1 MHGCGDWTPE
11 RRPTLRAAPLRLGR
25 LLRSHPKL
33 RSTTLRVGKIGEP
46 PGITIA
52 NLTLLDYTA
61 SGNTRFGA
69 TNPGDGQQRV
79 TVSSGARRRAAR
91 AARCIHC
98 HRSLVCPSTRRF
110 HRVSREFYWFSSSF
124 SVERPITHAHQNRRV
139 SATKPSKTLILL
151 VDDDIDLRSILHR
164 FLERSGFSVVVAGN
178 GREALVRLETQGVD
192 LILTDLM
199 MPEISGIE
207 LIQTVRQ
214 TNLLL
219 PIIAMSADADLR
231 NDRSLE
237 LAAQAGAQV
246 VLEKPFAMNRLIR
259 EVQRLLAVPEIH

>member
-1 MHGCGDWTPE
+1 MPA
-11 RRPTLRAAPLRLGR
+11 LVNSRLGLSGNR
-25 LLRSHPKL
+25 LELETIVCCLERKKSKNDWRIWADVMVYDFGISKHPGN
-33 RSTTLRVGKIGEP
+33 RGRRIEIGRKIGR
-46 PGITIA
+46 
-52 NLTLLDYTA
+52 TLFELVVRTA
-61 SGNTRFGA
+61 L
-69 TNPGDGQQRV
+69 
-79 TVSSGARRRAAR
+79 
-91 AARCIHC
+91 AARCVHC

-110 HRVSREFYWFSSSF
+110 HRVSREFYWFGSSF

-151 VDDDIDLRSILHR
+151 VDDDIDLRSIIHR
-164 FLERSGFSVVVAGN
+164 FLERSGFSVVAAGN
-178 GREALVRLETQGVD
+178 GREALVRLETQRVD
-192 LILTDLM
+192 LMLTDLM

-214 TNLLL
+214 TSSLL

-259 EVQRLLAVPEIH
+259 EVQRLLAAPEIH

>member
-1 MHGCGDWTPE
+1 M
-11 RRPTLRAAPLRLGR
+11 
-25 LLRSHPKL
+25 
-33 RSTTLRVGKIGEP
+33 
-46 PGITIA
+46 
-52 NLTLLDYTA
+52 
-61 SGNTRFGA
+61 
-69 TNPGDGQQRV
+69 
-79 TVSSGARRRAAR
+79 
-91 AARCIHC
+91 
-98 HRSLVCPSTRRF
+98 
-110 HRVSREFYWFSSSF
+110 
-124 SVERPITHAHQNRRV
+124 

-151 VDDDIDLRSILHR
+151 VDDDIDLRSIIHR

-246 VLEKPFAMNRLIR
+246 VLEKPFAMKRLIR